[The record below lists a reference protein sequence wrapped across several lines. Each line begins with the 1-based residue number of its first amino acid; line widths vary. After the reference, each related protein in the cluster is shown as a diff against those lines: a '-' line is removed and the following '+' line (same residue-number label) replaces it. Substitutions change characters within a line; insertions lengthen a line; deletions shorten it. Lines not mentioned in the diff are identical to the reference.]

1 LRTYE
6 LVTIFTP
13 ETLDDAVPESTERV
27 HKLILNKG
35 GAIGRIQ
42 RWGKRR
48 LSYPINHHT
57 EGHYVLTNFEMEP
70 TEMSTL
76 DSELQVSEEILRH
89 MIVRV
94 DEEVLKAEIAASE
107 AAAARQAEQAAA
119 RAAAQAESEKARE
132 AEATVANESATATA
146 EDATPTATAED
157 TQAEATAEEAPAA
170 TEEEPATADAK
181 VETVAADAAPAETD
195 DSEGGSPTESETPTA
210 SDEPETE
217 EPAKEDGDESESK
230 GAS

>member
-1 LRTYE
+1 MRTYE

-13 ETLDDAVPESTERV
+13 ETLDDAVPDSTERV
-27 HKLILNKG
+27 HKLISNKG

-42 RWGKRR
+42 HWGKRR

-94 DEEVLKAEIAASE
+94 DEEVLKAEIAAGQ

-132 AEATVANESATATA
+132 AEATVAAESATATA

-170 TEEEPATADAK
+170 TEEEPATAEAK
-181 VETVAADAAPAETD
+181 VETVAADAAPVETD
-195 DSEGGSPTESETPTA
+195 DGKGGPPTESETPTA

>member
-94 DEEVLKAEIAASE
+94 DEEVLKAEIAAGE

-132 AEATVANESATATA
+132 AEATVAAESAT
-146 EDATPTATAED
+146 
-157 TQAEATAEEAPAA
+157 ATAEEAPAA
-170 TEEEPATADAK
+170 TEEEPATAEAK
-181 VETVAADAAPAETD
+181 VETVAADAAPVETD

-210 SDEPETE
+210 RDEPETE
-217 EPAKEDGDESESK
+217 EPAEENGDESESK

>member
-1 LRTYE
+1 MRTYE

-94 DEEVLKAEIAASE
+94 DEEVLKAEIAAGE

-132 AEATVANESATATA
+132 AEATVAAESATAT
-146 EDATPTATAED
+146 T
-157 TQAEATAEEAPAA
+157 EEAPAA
-170 TEEEPATADAK
+170 TEEEPATAEAK

-195 DSEGGSPTESETPTA
+195 DSKSGPPTESETPTA

-217 EPAKEDGDESESK
+217 EPAEENGDESESK